1 MVQDTVSGNPLTSDP
16 ALKGLL
22 EKLPSVYRYD
32 AFCRWRNSFLKIFE
46 SFLEEGGINGAR
58 VCYEKFSKSM
68 EKLAK
73 QVHEVEKLVDK
84 GALSSSQVS
93 VKAWNA
99 LNEMNN
105 LVRDAVQLE
114 EKLAPSTSAQEKKL
128 GYNKYHLGAVL
139 VRDEFAEYERMTT
152 CGETL
157 KRLKDVCLTDIA
169 DKQILEEIDSYQVQW
184 QRFCDLMAD
193 LGLYEVMLK
202 SREFAGGKEGN
213 FLLFVDLK
221 TGCIGAI
228 LRKVAVEK
236 GVIKVLKDD
245 QGNEKITDGV
255 RSHKEI
261 TNLVDLLRENP
272 LLGFGGG
279 DGPLTMEEQA
289 VKIQEIERI
298 KNLWGVT
305 LRSRPKNIK
314 GEEFIFVDTKS
325 AIMGELSRKDCVQH
339 GVITVLKDKNGKEFI
354 GEAATEREDRDELME
369 LLRTTIARIE
379 GESQATEQAANQ

>member
-1 MVQDTVSGNPLTSDP
+1 M
-16 ALKGLL
+16 
-22 EKLPSVYRYD
+22 
-32 AFCRWRNSFLKIFE
+32 KIFE
-46 SFLEEGGINGAR
+46 SFLEESGIKEAR
-58 VCYEKFSKSM
+58 ACYEKFSKSM

-73 QVHEVEKLVDK
+73 QVLEVEKLVDK
-84 GALSSSQVS
+84 GALSNSQVS

-114 EKLAPSTSAQEKKL
+114 EKLAPSTSAQEKRL

-152 CGETL
+152 CGQTL
-157 KRLKDVCLTDIA
+157 KRLKQVCLTDIA

-193 LGLYEVMLK
+193 LGLYDVMLK
-202 SREFAGGKEGN
+202 SREFAGGREGD

-221 TGCIGAI
+221 TGSIGVI

-236 GVIKVLKDD
+236 GVVKVLKDE
-245 QGNEKITDGV
+245 QGHEKITDGV
-255 RSHKEI
+255 KSHKEI
-261 TNLVDLLRENP
+261 TNLVDLMRENP

-279 DGPLTMEEQA
+279 DRPLTMEEQA

-325 AIMGELSRKDCVQH
+325 AIMGELSRKDCAQK
-339 GVITVLKDKNGKEFI
+339 GVITLMKDKNGKEFI
-354 GEAATEREDRDELME
+354 SEAASEREDRDELME

-379 GESQATEQAANQ
+379 GESQALDQVANQ